1 MDRAG
6 SLDKGPG
13 SGQGRQINIY
23 TDSHYTF
30 ATAHVHGT
38 IYKERGLLTVEG
50 KTIKSKEEILGLLK
64 VLWKPNKMAF
74 VHCPGH
80 HKGNGPIP
88 RGNKLAVK
96 TTWEVAVQ
104 TDPVLATILVD
115 PGSPALLEVPKYTQE
130 ELTWIVSPFDTMS
143 REWRS
148 AGCRIMLH
156 IAIGAEAAPKEPSL
170 LSYEDS
176 ENTRLI
182 EELER

>member
-1 MDRAG
+1 MSFFTEVCRGCSEHIRGGALGLTNANWHLYTMDRAG
-6 SLDKGPG
+6 SLYKGPA
-13 SGQGRQINIY
+13 SGQGRKINIY

-38 IYKERGLLTVEG
+38 IYKERELLTAEE

-74 VHCPGH
+74 IHCPGH

-104 TDPVLATILVD
+104 TDPVLAAILVD
-115 PGSPALLEVPKYTQE
+115 PGFPALLEVPKYTQE

-143 REWRS
+143 RKRVV
-148 AGCRIMLH
+148 
-156 IAIGAEAAPKEPSL
+156 
-170 LSYEDS
+170 LSW
-176 ENTRLI
+176 L
-182 EELER
+182 